1 MLLQLK
7 DRLGRSWRDV
17 ARHLDI
23 RECEIDAV
31 QSKYPFDL
39 KEQSYEVRSCTYIH
53 GESLEMLQA
62 ISETERDEI
71 LIFQRL
77 FGIEA
82 GIM

>member
-31 QSKYPFDL
+31 QSKYPFNL
-39 KEQSYEVRSCTYIH
+39 KEQSYEVSLCTHI
-53 GESLEMLQA
+53 
-62 ISETERDEI
+62 
-71 LIFQRL
+71 
-77 FGIEA
+77 
-82 GIM
+82 

>member
-31 QSKYPFDL
+31 QSKYPYDL
-39 KEQSYEVRSCTYIH
+39 KQQSHEVRLCTFISIYTYI
-53 GESLEMLQA
+53 
-62 ISETERDEI
+62 
-71 LIFQRL
+71 
-77 FGIEA
+77 
-82 GIM
+82 